1 CQSAARLHR
10 PTTERR
16 TRRCLRP
23 RLRRDPDRRRPEYP
37 GLHAAE
43 AVVTTARSRA
53 AMSPRVLAAA
63 LAYAGH
69 GLAVFPV
76 PPDSKKSYKSA
87 EYSDGAKWGATR
99 DAAEIRRDFAR
110 WPTANIGAPTGATN
124 RIVVVDTDTVEG
136 HGVDGAASLAR
147 LEAAHGP
154 LPYTLMA
161 ISPTLGP
168 HRYFQ
173 HPGAGIKIKST
184 SSEIGAGVD
193 VKAD

>member
-1 CQSAARLHR
+1 
-10 PTTERR
+10 
-16 TRRCLRP
+16 
-23 RLRRDPDRRRPEYP
+23 
-37 GLHAAE
+37 
-43 AVVTTARSRA
+43 
-53 AMSPRVLAAA
+53 
-63 LAYAGH
+63 
-69 GLAVFPV
+69 
-76 PPDSKKSYKSA
+76 
-87 EYSDGAKWGATR
+87 AKWGATR

-161 ISPTLGP
+161 ISPRLGQ
-168 HRYFQ
+168 HRYCQ

-193 VKAD
+193 VKADGGMIILPPSVTPGVGVYRWLNKLPIAAMPVWLVELTREKPPSISQRAVAAI